1 MLEDGTYEAIVI
13 DAEPGTEANSV
24 VLELAVAAGP
34 HKGELVTI
42 TANGLSRDPLDLLAV
57 PATIVVKGGVPT
69 LTLEG

>member
-13 DAEPGTEANSV
+13 SAEPGAEAGWV

-42 TANGLSRDPLDLLAV
+42 TAKGLSRDPLDLLAV
-57 PATIVVKGGVPT
+57 PATIVVSAGTPS